1 MKLKKLLAAVTAAA
15 LAVSTM
21 AVSSFTASA
30 AALATVP
37 EGTREVIA
45 AAEVDYA
52 PTTNWDNGPWAQIA
66 VDESVMTEENV
77 YVEAKFS
84 GLGGADTDDGEAP
97 FDDVKSWATILKW
110 YNNNKIE
117 GTEELD
123 TAQNFEVEFKAC
135 EGGTADECFAYAP
148 ISDFKR
154 ASWGAICGNL
164 QSGHIK
170 GFTLESLSIVKFTA
184 SSEDDDLPKNE
195 WYETESGH
203 DAYYTTVDGG
213 GIPDN
218 IASRQLVLDEGKT
231 LNDVAKVTVSGFVE
245 AKNNA
250 TVGASGFFGLADN
263 SEFIADQSTDWLLES
278 EADEFSFDWEN
289 DMEDISSTAY
299 IAFDIASLNQ
309 YNVIGVMFEVE
320 YKENG
325 GDVEVPEGKKI
336 TLEENS
342 WGEGG
347 PDNTNWQGMDSV
359 AIEGITNWTTTATEA
374 MEKLDSLEF
383 SFPVNG
389 AISNGQVFDVSK
401 LSFQGVLQTS
411 DGCWKTFD
419 GSVAGGKVTISIP
432 DIDSSLADYT
442 GSVNIAVV
450 VNTAY
455 SNSSNEIDVYIGD
468 VTVKTGSDEPAPPV
482 DPDGE
487 VLFSG
492 NAAANTSVS
501 GSKVSKYKDDAVIT
515 VKYMPAATEAEF
527 IEAAQI
533 TAEEMEYPAN
543 TGTIAGQLDADP
555 WWCQPAESAYWS
567 VASSEAFGNEQT
579 FTITVADYL
588 ASINRTELPYELVFC
603 PWNGTA
609 ITKVTIKGDLK
620 SSEPDDPKPDDPK
633 PDDPKP
639 EDPKPDNTVTTPSD
653 RVTYPVVIPFGYT
666 PATDEEITNA
676 VSSTAEGDTASVN
689 LTGNT
694 RVEKSVLDTIT
705 GKDIN
710 VEFKLKGGVKW
721 IINGKNVE
729 KAKKVDLG
737 VRLRSKNIP
746 AEKISEVAGE
756 NKTVQFS
763 LRHNG
768 DFGFTGALIMPF
780 SSAYNGKFA
789 NLYYY
794 NKAKDELE
802 FIGSSKISAG
812 QASFVFTHASDYVV
826 VIDDEAYGEDVSS
839 AAGVYEA
846 SEETTAPYVAAV
858 AVIAVFGAAAVV
870 IKKRLAK

>member
-30 AALATVP
+30 DGEVTFASTNDIAAKSVVIDYSLSTDKQNDWEYKYNSVDVIVKTWNNTASAGDWIQYGVGGSEQAQYYGSGKFTSY
-37 EGTREVIA
+37 EGTALNSSITADLTEYDTLNELAILYKNDETVYAFEIKSVKAYSEANGAGDIVWQYPASSEEPGEVEINVTPK
-45 AAEVDYA
+45 EKS
-52 PTTNWDNGPWAQIA
+52 IA
-66 VDESVMTEENV
+66 VDETFDITVEVTATTNLGDGGVVEGTTTYEFDDTVVDVTDNEDGTYTVKGVAAGETEMTFTWEPT
-77 YVEAKFS
+77 EAS
-84 GLGGADTDDGEAP
+84 GVTLEHPVTDVCTVTVTAKDDG
-97 FDDVKSWATILKW
+97 
-110 YNNNKIE
+110 
-117 GTEELD
+117 G
-123 TAQNFEVEFKAC
+123 
-135 EGGTADECFAYAP
+135 
-148 ISDFKR
+148 
-154 ASWGAICGNL
+154 
-164 QSGHIK
+164 
-170 GFTLESLSIVKFTA
+170 
-184 SSEDDDLPKNE
+184 
-195 WYETESGH
+195 
-203 DAYYTTVDGG
+203 DAE
-213 GIPDN
+213 I
-218 IASRQLVLDEGKT
+218 
-231 LNDVAKVTVSGFVE
+231 
-245 AKNNA
+245 
-250 TVGASGFFGLADN
+250 
-263 SEFIADQSTDWLLES
+263 
-278 EADEFSFDWEN
+278 
-289 DMEDISSTAY
+289 
-299 IAFDIASLNQ
+299 
-309 YNVIGVMFEVE
+309 
-320 YKENG
+320 
-325 GDVEVPEGKKI
+325 PEGKKI
-336 TLEENS
+336 TLAENS

-419 GSVAGGKVTISIP
+419 GSVADGKVTISIP
-432 DIDSSLADYT
+432 DVDSALADYT
-442 GSVNIAVV
+442 GTVNIAVV

-455 SNSSNEIDVYIGD
+455 SNSANEIDVYIGA
-468 VTVKTGSDEPAPPV
+468 VTVKTDSDEPAPPV

-588 ASINRTELPYELVFC
+588 ASISRTELPYELVFC
-603 PWNGTA
+603 PWNGTK
-609 ITKVTIKGDLK
+609 ITKVTIKGELK
-620 SSEPDDPKPDDPK
+620 SSEPEPPKPDDPK
-633 PDDPKP
+633 PDNPKP
-639 EDPKPDNTVTTPSD
+639 EDPKPDNTVTTPSE
-653 RVTYPVVIPFGYT
+653 RVTYSVVVPFGYT

-689 LTGNT
+689 LTSGT
-694 RVEKSVLDTIT
+694 RVEKSVLDTIA

-746 AEKISEVAGE
+746 AEKISAVAGD

-768 DFGFTGALIMPF
+768 DLGFTGALIIPF
-780 SSAYNGKFA
+780 SASYNGKFA

-794 NKAKDELE
+794 NTAKDELE

-812 QASFVFTHASDYVV
+812 QASFVFKHASDYVV

-839 AAGVYEA
+839 AAGVYET
-846 SEETTAPYVAAV
+846 SEMTAAPYAAV
-858 AVIAVFGAAAVV
+858 AVIAVLGAVAVV
-870 IKKRLAK
+870 IKKRFAK